1 MAKQAV
7 LLVNLGSPDS
17 PSVPDVR
24 RYLREFLGDERVLD
38 MPAALRWL
46 LLEGVI
52 LRTRPKRSAHAYAK
66 VWTPDGSPLI
76 ATSRQVREKLAARTP
91 VPVALAM
98 RYGQP
103 AIAPVL
109 AQLVADGVDDI
120 LLFPQY
126 PHYAMSSWETV
137 VAKVFAEAKKF
148 SPALRFT
155 VVQPFYAEAGYI
167 DALVASARP
176 YLEKPYDHL
185 LFSYHGLP
193 VSHLRKADSS
203 QVHCMTAPHCCQ
215 TCSPAHA
222 TCYRAQVF
230 QTTRAFAARAGLDPA
245 RWSVSFQSRL
255 AGEPWLEPYS
265 DHELERLP
273 GAGKKNLLV
282 ITPAF
287 TADCL
292 ETLEEIRIT
301 GREAFL
307 TAGGKS
313 FTHIPCLNDH
323 PKFIDFL
330 AGQVDGWIARNTAHK
345 NASVL

>member
-7 LLVNLGSPDS
+7 LLVNLGSPES
-17 PSVPDVR
+17 PTVPDVR

-38 MPAALRWL
+38 LAAPLRWL
-46 LLEGVI
+46 LLEGLI

-76 ATSRQVREKLAARTP
+76 ATSRQVQQKLAARTP

-103 AIAPVL
+103 AIASVL
-109 AQLVADGVDDI
+109 ARLVADGVDDI

-137 VAKVFAEAKKF
+137 VAKVFAEAQKF
-148 SPALRFT
+148 SPTPRFT
-155 VVQPFYAEAGYI
+155 VVQPFYAETAYI

-176 YLEKPYDHL
+176 YLKKPYDHL

-203 QVHCMTAPHCCQ
+203 HVHCMGAPDCCE

-222 TCYRAQVF
+222 TCYRAQIF
-230 QTTRAFAARAGLDPA
+230 HTTRAFAARAGLDPA

-255 AGEPWLEPYS
+255 AGEPWLEPYT
-265 DHELERLP
+265 DHEFERLP
-273 GAGKKNLLV
+273 QEGKK
-282 ITPAF
+282 
-287 TADCL
+287 
-292 ETLEEIRIT
+292 
-301 GREAFL
+301 
-307 TAGGKS
+307 KS
-313 FTHIPCLNDH
+313 PGYH
-323 PKFIDFL
+323 PRFYRRL
-330 AGQVDGWIARNTAHK
+330 P
-345 NASVL
+345 